1 MILNFVEKFPNT
13 TDCFSFFFNSTT
25 GPVIFKAG
33 QHMNFTLPHDNPDD
47 RGISRFFTIASAP
60 HESRIMIT
68 TRIAR
73 EQSSTFKKALMGM
86 EKGRDISALP
96 PQGEFI
102 IEDYSKSY
110 VFVAGGIGITPFRAI
125 LFDLDYNK
133 KLKEMEI
140 LLLYSNRS
148 NEIAFR
154 EEFDFLANQNTSLKV
169 RYVISP
175 EVCNIE
181 MLRIAIPFY
190 RDKTYYISGPPGMV
204 KSIGDSLAAD
214 NIPDSQF
221 KHDFF
226 PGYQ

>member
-1 MILNFVEKFPNT
+1 
-13 TDCFSFFFNSTT
+13 
-25 GPVIFKAG
+25 
-33 QHMNFTLPHDNPDD
+33 MNFTLPHDNPDD

-60 HESRIMIT
+60 YESRIMFT

-73 EQSSTFKKALMGM
+73 EQSSTFKKALMDM

-110 VFVAGGIGITPFRAI
+110 VFFAGGIGITPFRSI
-125 LFDLDYNK
+125 LVELDYIK
-133 KLKEMEI
+133 KIKEMEI
-140 LLLYSNRS
+140 FLLYSNR
-148 NEIAFR
+148 NNDIVFKGEL
-154 EEFDFLANQNTSLKV
+154 DLLANQYKSFKV
-169 RYVISP
+169 RYIISP

-190 RDKTYYISGPPGMV
+190 KDKTYYISGPPGMV

-214 NIPDSQF
+214 NIPDSQL
-221 KHDFF
+221 KRDFF

>member
-1 MILNFVEKFPNT
+1 MLLTFIEKVQNT
-13 TDCFSFFFNSTT
+13 PDCFSFFFNPS

-33 QHMNFTLPHDNPDD
+33 QYMNFTLPHDDPDN

-60 HESRIMIT
+60 HESRIMVT
-68 TRIAR
+68 TRIAQER
-73 EQSSTFKKALMGM
+73 SSTFKKTLMRIK
-86 EKGRDISALP
+86 KGQNILAMP

-110 VFVAGGIGITPFRAI
+110 VFVAGGIGITPSRAI

-133 KLKEMEI
+133 KIKEMKI
-140 LLLYSNRS
+140 FLLYSNRG
-148 NEIAFR
+148 NDIVFKD
-154 EEFDFLANQNTSLKV
+154 EFDLLANRNSSFKV

-181 MLRIAIPFY
+181 LLRVVVPYY
-190 RDKTYYISGPPGMV
+190 RDKVYFISGPAGMV
-204 KSIGDSLAAD
+204 KSIGESLSAD
-214 NIPDSQF
+214 KIPDSQLRY
-221 KHDFF
+221 DFF